1 MSLTTCLL
9 VALGGAL
16 GTVARYLLAAATAS
30 LSQGVPWGTIGI
42 NVAGSF
48 LIGLFGTLTLAH
60 GRFPAPEPLRLFVM
74 VGVCGGFTTFSSFSL
89 QTLDL
94 LRAGSLARAGVNVAA
109 SVALCLAAVAA
120 GHLMGARLN
129 GGAVMVAQ
137 VSAEEG
143 GMTLEPRGGP
153 GRAG

>member
-9 VALGGAL
+9 VALGGAV
-16 GTVARYLLAAATAS
+16 GTVARYLLSAATAS

-60 GRFPAPEPLRLFVM
+60 GRLPAPEPLRLFVM

-94 LRAGSLARAGVNVAA
+94 LRAGAPGRAGVNVAA

-120 GHLMGARLN
+120 GHLLGARLN
-129 GGAVMVAQ
+129 GGAVPVAQ
-137 VSAEEG
+137 VAAGAG
-143 GMTLEPRGGP
+143 GPTLEPRGGP
-153 GRAG
+153 GGAG